1 MKKNLFIRCS
11 MMLMILYM
19 SMSAF
24 SQNIPS
30 RPSPSRLVNDFT
42 NTLTAED
49 RLNLEKKLVAFDD
62 STSNQIAVVIVS
74 SLDGYDIAEYAVT
87 LGRAWG
93 IGGKEKNNGILLL
106 VAINERRVNISPGYG
121 LEGAIPD
128 AMCGHIIR
136 DIITP
141 YFKKGSYY
149 RGINEGTDVLMKA
162 AKGEYQIPRKK
173 GGKVSFWKIGL
184 IFFLT
189 IVFLIIFS
197 RNNRGGGGGMISR
210 RGYRGGYMGPMFFP
224 MGGGFG
230 GGGGGSSGGGFG
242 GFGGGSF
249 GGGGASGGW

>member
-1 MKKNLFIRCS
+1 MKSTGYI
-11 MMLMILYM
+11 ILLIL
-19 SMSAF
+19 SFVTATVSWA
-24 SQNIPS
+24 QQVPS
-30 RPSPSRLVNDFT
+30 RPSPARLVNDFT
-42 NTLTAED
+42 NTLSVDERET
-49 RLNLEKKLVAFDD
+49 LEKKLVAFDD
-62 STSNQIAVVIVS
+62 STSNQIAVVIVP
-74 SLDGYDIAEYAVT
+74 SLDGADIASYAVE

-93 IGGKEKNNGILLL
+93 VGGKEKNNGVLLL
-106 VAINERRVNISPGYG
+106 ISINDRKMNISTGYG

-128 AMCGHIIR
+128 LMAKHIIQ

-141 YFKKGSYY
+141 YFKTGSYY
-149 RGINEGTDVLMKA
+149 RGINEGTDVIMKA

-173 GGKVSFWKIGL
+173 GGRASALKIGL

-189 IVFLIIFS
+189 IIILIIFS

-230 GGGGGSSGGGFG
+230 GSGGSSSGGGFG